1 MKTGCKKIPL
11 LGVNMTEKKSIA
23 LVTGAAGWLG
33 LGLVN
38 ALSNGLPDHPDLAA
52 PEKDLTIRCLV
63 EPDQNTDLLRKI
75 HTSLEIVEGDI
86 LRPETLTSFFDGA
99 QGATLYHLVGIIH
112 PKRLRDLKRVN
123 TRGALNVYA
132 AAAEAKVRRAVM
144 VSSNSPCGN
153 NPSNDHLFDES
164 SPYHPYMTYGR
175 SKMLMEQGVW
185 KLHKEGNAPE
195 TVIVRPC
202 WFYGPFQPPRQTEFF
217 TMIRDGKGPLLGS
230 GESLRSMSYI
240 DNLAQG
246 LLLAGKVPGIDGST
260 YWIAD
265 KRAYPMKEILDTIES
280 LLRDEFSI
288 PCKGKRLKLPSF
300 AADFAGF
307 VDFCMQAVGLYH
319 QKVHVLSEMNKT
331 IACSVEKAERELGYR
346 PTVDLREGMRRSIAW
361 LLEQPAENAKL
372 VVGKE
377 SD

>member
-1 MKTGCKKIPL
+1 M
-11 LGVNMTEKKSIA
+11 VEKKSIA

-33 LGLVN
+33 MGVVN
-38 ALSNGLPDHPDLAA
+38 ALVNGLPDHPDLAI
-52 PEKDLTIRCLV
+52 PEKELTIRCLV
-63 EPDQNTDLLRKI
+63 EPGQNASHLRKI
-75 HTSLEIVEGDI
+75 SASLEIVEGDI
-86 LRPETLTSFFDGA
+86 LRPETLIRFFDGA
-99 QGATLYHLVGIIH
+99 EGAVLYHLAGIIH
-112 PKRLRDLKRVN
+112 PKKIRDLKQVN
-123 TRGALNVYA
+123 TQGALNVYA
-132 AAAEAKVRRAVM
+132 AAVAAKVGRAVM

-153 NPSNDHLFDES
+153 NPRPDHLFDES
-164 SPYHPYMTYGR
+164 SPYHPYMTYGL

-185 KLHKEGNAPE
+185 ELHHRGNAPE

-217 TMIRDGKGPLLGS
+217 TMIRDGKGPVVGS
-230 GESLRSMSYI
+230 GSNPRSMSYI

-246 LLLAGKVPGIDGST
+246 LLLAGKVGGIDGNT

-280 LLRDEFSI
+280 LLREDFSI

-331 IACSVEKAERELGYR
+331 IACSVEKAEKELGYR
-346 PTVDLREGMRRSIAW
+346 PSVGLREGMRRSIAW
-361 LLEQPAENAKL
+361 LLEQPAEKAKL
-372 VVGKE
+372 VVGK
-377 SD
+377 